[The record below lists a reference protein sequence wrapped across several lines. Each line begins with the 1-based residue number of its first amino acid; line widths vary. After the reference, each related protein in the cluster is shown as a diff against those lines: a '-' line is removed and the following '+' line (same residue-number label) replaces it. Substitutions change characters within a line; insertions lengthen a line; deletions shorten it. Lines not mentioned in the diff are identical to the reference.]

1 MLWVKAFHIVFVASW
16 FAGLFYLPRIFV
28 NLAAVPAD
36 SHAERERL
44 LLMARR
50 LYRFAGLLMIPALGL
65 GFVLWLYYGIGRGPG
80 NGWMHAKLLLVVGA
94 VGYHH
99 VCRSLLRQ
107 FEQFT
112 NRRSERWFRVF
123 NEVTVILFA
132 ATVVLVMVKP
142 GMPYLDIVRR
152 VKDEFRV
159 PTFAYQVSGEYA
171 MLKAAA
177 QNGWLDHDAVMM
189 ESLLG
194 FKRAGADGVLT
205 YFARDAAR
213 LLKAA

>member
-132 ATVVLVMVKP
+132 ATVVLVVVKP
-142 GMPYLDIVRR
+142 
-152 VKDEFRV
+152 F
-159 PTFAYQVSGEYA
+159 
-171 MLKAAA
+171 
-177 QNGWLDHDAVMM
+177 
-189 ESLLG
+189 
-194 FKRAGADGVLT
+194 
-205 YFARDAAR
+205 
-213 LLKAA
+213 